1 MKKFIAV
8 AAALILTVCAVC
20 PAAFAENKEIKL
32 GDVDFS
38 GGINSADALKALQSA
53 VGIIKLSDE
62 AVVAADVNGDNAV
75 NSNDALLILQYS
87 TGIIKQ
93 FPAEKQEEKDP
104 ETIPEI
110 LDFYKKVAEQNS
122 EISTAQSFEL
132 VELKLNV
139 STFLNNLLKPLAD
152 QLIKSNT
159 MDVPGF
165 PGDMKTL
172 SADDFTD
179 ASYKKNADGT
189 ITVTLKVKP
198 QSDTLEGSK
207 YEGPTGRAIGVV
219 GDVPQ
224 LIADAGAA
232 EYVDLSKTTG
242 GIDYSNAIIKIVVD
256 SSLKLVKGKCT
267 WTYTAYGHAEH
278 VNAEYN
284 GIKIKDAGGSGTV
297 NYKLAY

>member
-20 PAAFAENKEIKL
+20 PAAFAENEEIKL

-38 GGINSADALKALQSA
+38 GGVNSADALKALQSA

-62 AVVAADVNGDNAV
+62 AFIAADVNADNTV

-132 VELKLNV
+132 VEFDIGKASSV
-139 STFLNNLLKPLAD
+139 LKPFAED
-152 QLIKSNT
+152 LIASNT

-165 PGDMKTL
+165 PGDMETF
-172 SADDFTD
+172 SADDLLD
-179 ASYKKNADGT
+179 ASYQKNSDGT

-219 GDVPQ
+219 GNVPQ
-224 LIADAGAA
+224 LIEDSGATK
-232 EYVDLSKTTG
+232 YVDISKATG
-242 GIDYSNAIIKIVVD
+242 GIDYSNTVIKIVVD
-256 SSLKLVKGKCT
+256 DSLNLVKGKCT
-267 WTYTAYGHAEH
+267 WTYTADGHAEH
-278 VNAEYN
+278 VNVKVIF
-284 GIKIKDAGGSGTV
+284 GLSDVGGKGTV